1 MDGDKMEI
9 KKEILEEI
17 NNNYTQNVENKTVRC
32 ALVNNK
38 IRDIMRNKEKE
49 GELLFNF
56 SINLDTLKVVNQK
69 NSLNSFIYAG
79 CNVLRESICK
89 KYNLEDFELSQSFI
103 TFYDK
108 LEKCNY
114 IMESLIELKD
124 RDIDDRE
131 RYHLLTKGVQDGG
144 VWEFFVNVV
153 NKYGLVPKAVM
164 SDTYQSS
171 NPSEV
176 NHLLNRKL
184 RQFNARI
191 LTNKDNL
198 EYLKSLYLDDIYRI
212 LASCYGI
219 PPKQFDF
226 EYTDKDKKYH
236 IIKGITPLQ
245 FYLEYTDIDVSDYVC
260 IINAPTQ
267 DKPFNKTYTVKYLG
281 NVIEGNKVLY
291 LNLSVEELK
300 KLVIKQ
306 LQAKE
311 VVFLGCDFKKAVD
324 AVDGVFDDMSFNY
337 YDTFKT
343 DFFMTKEEA
352 LNNYESTINHMVVIT
367 GVNLDEGVPTKW
379 KIENSWGEEVGNKGY
394 FVASDTW
401 FDKYVYQVVINK
413 KYLSQ
418 EQLEELKL
426 EPIELKPWD
435 SLGTLA

>member
-114 IMESLIELKD
+114 IMENLIELKD

-212 LASCYGI
+212 LASCYGV

-245 FYLEYTDIDVSDYVC
+245 FYLEYTDIDVNDYVC

-291 LNLSVEELK
+291 LNLSIEELK

-394 FVASDTW
+394 FIASDTW

-435 SLGTLA
+435 PLGTVA

>member
-1 MDGDKMEI
+1 MEI

-114 IMESLIELKD
+114 IMESLVELKD

-212 LASCYGI
+212 LASCYGV

-291 LNLSVEELK
+291 LNLSIEELK

-394 FVASDTW
+394 FIASDTW

-435 SLGTLA
+435 PLGTVA

>member
-1 MDGDKMEI
+1 MEI

-17 NNNYTQNVENKTVRC
+17 NNNYIQGIENKTVRC

-38 IRDIMRNKEKE
+38 IRNIMRNKEKE
-49 GELLFNF
+49 GKLLFNF
-56 SINLDTLKVVNQK
+56 SLNLDTLRVVDQK
-69 NSLNSFIYAG
+69 NSGNSFIYAG

-103 TFYDK
+103 SFYDK

-114 IMESLIELKD
+114 IMECLVQLKD

-144 VWEFFVNVV
+144 QWDLFVNII
-153 NKYGLVPKAVM
+153 NKYGIVPKTVM
-164 SDTYQSS
+164 SDTYQSY

-184 RQFNARI
+184 RQFNAKI
-191 LTNKDNL
+191 LSNKDNL
-198 EYLKSLYLDDIYRI
+198 QFLKSLYLDEIYRI
-212 LASCYGI
+212 LASCYGL

-236 IIKGITPLQ
+236 IIKDITPLQ
-245 FYLEYTDIDVSDYVC
+245 FYLEYTDIDVNDYVC
-260 IINAPTQ
+260 IINAPTK
-267 DKPFNKTYTVKYLG
+267 DKPLNKTYTVKYLG

-291 LNLSVEELK
+291 LNLSIEELK

-311 VVFLGCDFKKAVD
+311 VVFLGCDIEKAMD
-324 AVDGVFDDMSFNY
+324 EVDGVFDDMSFNY

-343 DFFMTKEEA
+343 DFFMTKEEV
-352 LNNYESTINHMVVIT
+352 LDNYESTINHTVVIT
-367 GVNLDEGVPTKW
+367 GVNLDGDRTTKW
-379 KIENSWGEEVGNKGY
+379 KIENSFGDKVGNKGY

-401 FDKYVYQVVINK
+401 FDKYAYQVVINK

-435 SLGTLA
+435 PFGTLA

>member
-1 MDGDKMEI
+1 MEI

-17 NNNYTQNVENKTVRC
+17 NNNYIQGIENKTVRC

-38 IRDIMRNKEKE
+38 IRNIMRNKEKE
-49 GELLFNF
+49 GKLLFNF
-56 SINLDTLKVVNQK
+56 SLNLDTLRVVDQK
-69 NSLNSFIYAG
+69 NSGNSFIYAG

-103 TFYDK
+103 SFYDK

-114 IMESLIELKD
+114 IMECLVQLKD
-124 RDIDDRE
+124 IDIDDRE

-144 VWEFFVNVV
+144 QWDLFVNII
-153 NKYGLVPKAVM
+153 NKYGIVPKTVM
-164 SDTYQSS
+164 SDTYQSY

-184 RQFNARI
+184 RQFNAKI
-191 LTNKDNL
+191 LSNKDNL
-198 EYLKSLYLDDIYRI
+198 QFLKSLYLDEIYRI
-212 LASCYGI
+212 LASCYGL

-236 IIKGITPLQ
+236 IIKDITPLQ
-245 FYLEYTDIDVSDYVC
+245 FYLEYTDIDVNDYVC
-260 IINAPTQ
+260 IINAPTK
-267 DKPFNKTYTVKYLG
+267 DKPLNKTYTVKYLG

-291 LNLSVEELK
+291 LNLSIDDLK

-311 VVFLGCDFKKAVD
+311 VVFLGCDIEKAMD
-324 AVDGVFDDMSFNY
+324 EVDGVFDDMSFNY

-343 DFFMTKEEA
+343 DFFMTKEEV
-352 LNNYESTINHMVVIT
+352 LDNYESTINHTVVIT
-367 GVNLDEGVPTKW
+367 GVNLDGDRTTKW
-379 KIENSWGEEVGNKGY
+379 KIENSFGDKVGNKGY

-401 FDKYVYQVVINK
+401 FDKYAYQVVINK

-435 SLGTLA
+435 PLGTLA

>member
-1 MDGDKMEI
+1 MEI

-17 NNNYTQNVENKTVRC
+17 NNNYIQGIENKTVRC

-38 IRDIMRNKEKE
+38 IRNIMRNKEKE
-49 GELLFNF
+49 GKLLFNF
-56 SINLDTLKVVNQK
+56 SLNLDTLRVVDQK
-69 NSLNSFIYAG
+69 NSGNSFIYAG

-103 TFYDK
+103 SFYDK

-114 IMESLIELKD
+114 IMECLVQLKD

-144 VWEFFVNVV
+144 QWDLFVNII
-153 NKYGLVPKAVM
+153 NKYGIVPKTVM
-164 SDTYQSS
+164 SDTYQSY

-184 RQFNARI
+184 RQFNAKI
-191 LTNKDNL
+191 LSNKDNL
-198 EYLKSLYLDDIYRI
+198 QFLKSLYLDEIYRI
-212 LASCYGI
+212 LASCYGL

-245 FYLEYTDIDVSDYVC
+245 FYLEYTDIDVNDYVC
-260 IINAPTQ
+260 IINAPTK
-267 DKPFNKTYTVKYLG
+267 DKPLNKTYTVKYLG

-291 LNLSVEELK
+291 LNLSIEELK

-311 VVFLGCDFKKAVD
+311 VVFLGCDIEKAMD
-324 AVDGVFDDMSFNY
+324 EVDGVFDDMSFNY

-343 DFFMTKEEA
+343 DFFMTKEEV
-352 LNNYESTINHMVVIT
+352 LDNYESTINHTVVIT
-367 GVNLDEGVPTKW
+367 GVNLDGDRTTKW
-379 KIENSWGEEVGNKGY
+379 KIENSFGDKVGNKGY

-401 FDKYVYQVVINK
+401 FDKYAYQVVINK

-435 SLGTLA
+435 PLGTLA

>member
-1 MDGDKMEI
+1 MEI

-124 RDIDDRE
+124 RDIDIDDRE

-281 NVIEGNKVLY
+281 NVTEGNKVLY
-291 LNLSVEELK
+291 LNLSIEELK

-343 DFFMTKEEA
+343 DFSMTKEEA

-435 SLGTLA
+435 PLGTVA

>member
-1 MDGDKMEI
+1 MEI

-17 NNNYTQNVENKTVRC
+17 NNNYIQGIENKTVRC

-38 IRDIMRNKEKE
+38 IRNIMRNKEKE
-49 GELLFNF
+49 GKLLFNF
-56 SINLDTLKVVNQK
+56 SLNLDTLRVVDQK
-69 NSLNSFIYAG
+69 NSGNSFIYAG

-103 TFYDK
+103 SFYDK

-114 IMESLIELKD
+114 IMECLAQLKD

-144 VWEFFVNVV
+144 QWDLFVNII
-153 NKYGLVPKAVM
+153 NKYGIVPKTVM
-164 SDTYQSS
+164 SDTYQSY

-184 RQFNARI
+184 RQFNAKI
-191 LTNKDNL
+191 LSNKDNL
-198 EYLKSLYLDDIYRI
+198 QFLKSLYLDEIYRI
-212 LASCYGI
+212 LASCYGL

-236 IIKGITPLQ
+236 IIKDITPLQ
-245 FYLEYTDIDVSDYVC
+245 FYLEYTDIDVNDYVC
-260 IINAPTQ
+260 IINAPTK
-267 DKPFNKTYTVKYLG
+267 DKPLNKTYTVKYLG

-291 LNLSVEELK
+291 LNLSIEELK

-311 VVFLGCDFKKAVD
+311 VVFLGCDIEKAMD
-324 AVDGVFDDMSFNY
+324 EVDGVFDDMSFNY

-343 DFFMTKEEA
+343 DFFMTKEEV
-352 LNNYESTINHMVVIT
+352 LDNYESTINHTVVIT
-367 GVNLDEGVPTKW
+367 GVNLDGDRTTKW
-379 KIENSWGEEVGNKGY
+379 KIENSFGDKVGNKGY

-401 FDKYVYQVVINK
+401 FDKYAYQVVINK

-435 SLGTLA
+435 PLGTLA

>member
-89 KYNLEDFELSQSFI
+89 KYNLEDFELSQSFV

-114 IMESLIELKD
+114 IMESLVELKD

-291 LNLSVEELK
+291 LNLSIEELK

-435 SLGTLA
+435 PLGTVA

>member
-114 IMESLIELKD
+114 IMESLVELKD

-212 LASCYGI
+212 LASCYGV

-291 LNLSVEELK
+291 LNLSIEELK

-343 DFFMTKEEA
+343 DFFMTKEEV

-394 FVASDTW
+394 FIASDTW

-435 SLGTLA
+435 PLGTVA

>member
-114 IMESLIELKD
+114 IMESLVELKD

-144 VWEFFVNVV
+144 VWEFFVNIV

-291 LNLSVEELK
+291 LNLSIEELK

-343 DFFMTKEEA
+343 DFSMTKEEA

-435 SLGTLA
+435 PLGTVA

>member
-1 MDGDKMEI
+1 MEI

-17 NNNYTQNVENKTVRC
+17 NNNYIQGIENKTVRC

-38 IRDIMRNKEKE
+38 IRNIMRNKEKE
-49 GELLFNF
+49 GKLLFNF
-56 SINLDTLKVVNQK
+56 SLNLDTLRVVDQK
-69 NSLNSFIYAG
+69 NSGNSFIYAG

-103 TFYDK
+103 SFYDK

-114 IMESLIELKD
+114 IMECLAQLKD

-144 VWEFFVNVV
+144 QWDLFVNII
-153 NKYGLVPKAVM
+153 NKYGIVPKTVM
-164 SDTYQSS
+164 SDTYQSY

-184 RQFNARI
+184 RQFNAKI
-191 LTNKDNL
+191 LSNKDNL
-198 EYLKSLYLDDIYRI
+198 QFLKSLYLDEIYRI
-212 LASCYGI
+212 LASCYGL

-236 IIKGITPLQ
+236 IIKDITPLQ
-245 FYLEYTDIDVSDYVC
+245 FYLEYTDIDVNDYVC
-260 IINAPTQ
+260 IINAPTK
-267 DKPFNKTYTVKYLG
+267 DKPLNKTYTVKYLG

-291 LNLSVEELK
+291 LNLSIEELK

-311 VVFLGCDFKKAVD
+311 VVFLGCDIEKAMD
-324 AVDGVFDDMSFNY
+324 EVDGVFDDMSFNY

-343 DFFMTKEEA
+343 DFSMIKEEV
-352 LNNYESTINHMVVIT
+352 LDNYESTINHTVVIT
-367 GVNLDEGVPTKW
+367 GVNLDGDRTTKW
-379 KIENSWGEEVGNKGY
+379 KIENSFGDKVGNKGY

-401 FDKYVYQVVINK
+401 FDKYAYQVVINK

-426 EPIELKPWD
+426 EPIELKLWD
-435 SLGTLA
+435 PLGTLA

>member
-1 MDGDKMEI
+1 MEI

-89 KYNLEDFELSQSFI
+89 KYNLEDFELSQSFV

-114 IMESLIELKD
+114 IMESLVELKD

-291 LNLSVEELK
+291 LNLSIEELK

-435 SLGTLA
+435 PLGTVA

>member
-1 MDGDKMEI
+1 MEI

-17 NNNYTQNVENKTVRC
+17 NNNYIQGIENKTVRC

-38 IRDIMRNKEKE
+38 IRNIMRNKEKE
-49 GELLFNF
+49 GKLLFNF
-56 SINLDTLKVVNQK
+56 SLNLDTLRVVDQK
-69 NSLNSFIYAG
+69 NSGNSFIYAG

-103 TFYDK
+103 SFYDK

-114 IMESLIELKD
+114 IMECLAQLKD

-144 VWEFFVNVV
+144 QWDLFVNII
-153 NKYGLVPKAVM
+153 NKYGIVPKTVM
-164 SDTYQSS
+164 SDTYQSY

-184 RQFNARI
+184 RQFNAKI
-191 LTNKDNL
+191 LSNKDNL
-198 EYLKSLYLDDIYRI
+198 QFLKSLYLDEIYRI
-212 LASCYGI
+212 LASCYGL

-236 IIKGITPLQ
+236 IIKDITPLQ
-245 FYLEYTDIDVSDYVC
+245 FYLEYTDIDVNDYVC
-260 IINAPTQ
+260 IINAPTK
-267 DKPFNKTYTVKYLG
+267 DKPLNKTYTVKYLG

-291 LNLSVEELK
+291 LNLSIDDLK

-311 VVFLGCDFKKAVD
+311 VVFLGCDIEKAMD
-324 AVDGVFDDMSFNY
+324 EVDGVFDDMSFNY

-343 DFFMTKEEA
+343 DFFMTKEEV
-352 LNNYESTINHMVVIT
+352 LDNYESTINHTVVIT
-367 GVNLDEGVPTKW
+367 GVNLDGDRTTKW
-379 KIENSWGEEVGNKGY
+379 KIENSFGDKVGNKGY

-401 FDKYVYQVVINK
+401 FDKYAYQVVINK

-435 SLGTLA
+435 PFGTLA

>member
-1 MDGDKMEI
+1 MEI

-17 NNNYTQNVENKTVRC
+17 NNNYIQGIENKTVRC

-38 IRDIMRNKEKE
+38 IRNIMRNKEKE
-49 GELLFNF
+49 GKLLFNF
-56 SINLDTLKVVNQK
+56 SLNLDTLRVVDQK
-69 NSLNSFIYAG
+69 NSGNSFIYAG

-103 TFYDK
+103 SFYDK

-114 IMESLIELKD
+114 IMECLVQLKD

-144 VWEFFVNVV
+144 QWDLFVNII
-153 NKYGLVPKAVM
+153 NKYGIVPKTVM
-164 SDTYQSS
+164 SDTYQSY

-184 RQFNARI
+184 RQFNAKI
-191 LTNKDNL
+191 LSNKDNL
-198 EYLKSLYLDDIYRI
+198 QFLKSLYLDEIYRI
-212 LASCYGI
+212 LASCYGL

-236 IIKGITPLQ
+236 IIKDITPLQ
-245 FYLEYTDIDVSDYVC
+245 FYLEYTDIDVNDYVC
-260 IINAPTQ
+260 IINAPTK
-267 DKPFNKTYTVKYLG
+267 DKPLNKTYTVKYLG

-291 LNLSVEELK
+291 LNLSIEELK

-311 VVFLGCDFKKAVD
+311 VVFLGCDIEKAMD
-324 AVDGVFDDMSFNY
+324 EVDGVFDDMSFNY

-343 DFFMTKEEA
+343 DFFMTKEEV
-352 LNNYESTINHMVVIT
+352 LDNYESTINHTVVIT
-367 GVNLDEGVPTKW
+367 GVNLDGDRTTKW
-379 KIENSWGEEVGNKGY
+379 KIENSFGDKVGNKGY

-401 FDKYVYQVVINK
+401 FDKYAYQVVINK

-435 SLGTLA
+435 PLGTLA

>member
-1 MDGDKMEI
+1 MEI

-17 NNNYTQNVENKTVRC
+17 NNNYIQGIENKTVRC

-38 IRDIMRNKEKE
+38 IRNIMRNKEKE
-49 GELLFNF
+49 GKLLFNF
-56 SINLDTLKVVNQK
+56 SLNLDTLRVVDQK
-69 NSLNSFIYAG
+69 NSGNSFIYAG

-103 TFYDK
+103 SFYDK

-114 IMESLIELKD
+114 IMECLAQLKD

-144 VWEFFVNVV
+144 QWDLFVNII
-153 NKYGLVPKAVM
+153 NKYGIVPKTVM
-164 SDTYQSS
+164 SDTYQSY

-184 RQFNARI
+184 RQFNAKI
-191 LTNKDNL
+191 LSNKDNL
-198 EYLKSLYLDDIYRI
+198 QFLKSLYLDEIYRI
-212 LASCYGI
+212 LASCYGL

-236 IIKGITPLQ
+236 IIKDITPLQ
-245 FYLEYTDIDVSDYVC
+245 FYLEYTDIDVNDYVC
-260 IINAPTQ
+260 IINAPTK
-267 DKPFNKTYTVKYLG
+267 DKPLNKTYTVKYLG

-291 LNLSVEELK
+291 LNLSIDDLK
-300 KLVIKQ
+300 NLVIKQ

-311 VVFLGCDFKKAVD
+311 VVFLGCDIEKAMD
-324 AVDGVFDDMSFNY
+324 EVDGVFDDMSFNY

-343 DFFMTKEEA
+343 DFFMTKEEV
-352 LNNYESTINHMVVIT
+352 LDNYESTINHTVVIT
-367 GVNLDEGVPTKW
+367 GVNLDGDRTTKW
-379 KIENSWGEEVGNKGY
+379 KIENSFGDKVGNKGY

-401 FDKYVYQVVINK
+401 FDKYAYQVVINK

-435 SLGTLA
+435 PFGTLA

>member
-1 MDGDKMEI
+1 MEI
-9 KKEILEEI
+9 KKEILAEI
-17 NNNYTQNVENKTVRC
+17 NSNYIHAIENKSVKC

-56 SINLDTLKVVNQK
+56 SLNLDTLKATDQK
-69 NSLNSFIYAG
+69 NAGNSFIYAG

-89 KYNLEDFELSQSFI
+89 KYDLEDFELSQSFI
-103 TFYDK
+103 SFYDK

-131 RYHLLTKGVQDGG
+131 RYHILTKGVQDGG
-144 VWEFFVNVV
+144 QWELFVNII
-153 NKYGLVPKAVM
+153 NKYGLVPKTVM
-164 SDTYQSS
+164 SDTYQSL

-184 RQFNARI
+184 RQFNAR
-191 LTNKDNL
+191 LFTNNENID
-198 EYLKSLYLDDIYRI
+198 YLKSLYLDDIYRI
-212 LASCYGI
+212 LASCYGL
-219 PPKQFDF
+219 PPKQFDY

-236 IIKGITPLQ
+236 IIKGIIPLE
-245 FYLEYTDIDVSDYVC
+245 FYHEYTDINVNDYAC
-260 IINAPTQ
+260 IINYPTQ
-267 DKPFNKTYTVKYLG
+267 DKPFNKTYTIKYLG
-281 NVIEGNKVLY
+281 NVIEGNKTLY
-291 LNLSVEELK
+291 LNLSIEELK

-311 VVFLGCDFKKAVD
+311 VVFLGCDFKKAID
-324 AVDGVFDDMSFNY
+324 EIDGVFDDMSFNY

-343 DFFMTKEEA
+343 DFFMTKEET
-352 LNNYESTINHMVVIT
+352 LNNYESAINHIVVIT

-401 FDKYVYQVVINK
+401 FDKYVYQAVINK

-418 EQLEELKL
+418 ELLDELKL

-435 SLGTLA
+435 PLGTVA

>member
-1 MDGDKMEI
+1 
-9 KKEILEEI
+9 
-17 NNNYTQNVENKTVRC
+17 
-32 ALVNNK
+32 
-38 IRDIMRNKEKE
+38 MRNKEKE
-49 GELLFNF
+49 GKLLFNF
-56 SINLDTLKVVNQK
+56 SLNLDTLRVVDQK
-69 NSLNSFIYAG
+69 NSGNSFIYAG

-103 TFYDK
+103 SFYDK

-114 IMESLIELKD
+114 IMECLVQLKD

-144 VWEFFVNVV
+144 QWDLFVNII
-153 NKYGLVPKAVM
+153 NKYGIVPKTVM
-164 SDTYQSS
+164 SDTYQSY

-184 RQFNARI
+184 RQFNAKI
-191 LTNKDNL
+191 LSNKDNL
-198 EYLKSLYLDDIYRI
+198 QFLKSLYLDEIYRI
-212 LASCYGI
+212 LASCYGL

-236 IIKGITPLQ
+236 IIKDITPLQ
-245 FYLEYTDIDVSDYVC
+245 FYLEYTDIDVNDYVC
-260 IINAPTQ
+260 IINAPTK
-267 DKPFNKTYTVKYLG
+267 DKPLNKTYTVKYLG

-291 LNLSVEELK
+291 LNLSIEELK

-311 VVFLGCDFKKAVD
+311 VVFLGCDIEKAMD
-324 AVDGVFDDMSFNY
+324 EVDGVFDDMSFNY

-343 DFFMTKEEA
+343 DFFMTKEEV
-352 LNNYESTINHMVVIT
+352 LDNYESTINHTVVIT
-367 GVNLDEGVPTKW
+367 GVNLDGDRTTKW
-379 KIENSWGEEVGNKGY
+379 KIENSFGDKVGNKGY

-401 FDKYVYQVVINK
+401 FDKYAYQVVINK

-435 SLGTLA
+435 PFGTLA

>member
-1 MDGDKMEI
+1 MEI

-114 IMESLIELKD
+114 IMESLVELKD

-212 LASCYGI
+212 LASCYGV

-291 LNLSVEELK
+291 LNLSIEELK

-343 DFFMTKEEA
+343 DFFMTKEEV

-394 FVASDTW
+394 FIASDTW

-435 SLGTLA
+435 PLGTVA